1 MTRNDAFFSID
12 QLEKDFDRAVIH
24 LDQLLIQS
32 NLISVTSSI
41 SKDKSKKVTLP
52 PKVQSGSKNSLK
64 NQTNSKNSNYSLNDP
79 YRNNLSTISSSF
91 STLLQYT
98 LTLAELNAK
107 LEAELLNVK
116 DNLVDSKS
124 LNETHGRLEDDL
136 VHQLHAAQLS
146 ALNATNNNSNNSN
159 NKSSTTNAANTS
171 LESEIAS
178 RRLEIK
184 SDESVMVER
193 NELRSENEYL
203 RDELAKTTGDLYAA
217 RLASKYLDKEL
228 AGRIQQ
234 IQLIGKGK
242 MSTEDFGK
250 LWTQLESE
258 IFLHRQKTLV
268 QACRANISSGGGE
281 GEHHALPSSKKLRE
295 VKFLKREDEQLGLS
309 ITGGEDVGCPI
320 IISDIGE
327 DGVAAKT
334 GEVVVGDA
342 ILSINGMKLKGLKH
356 SEAAAVLSNANGEIV
371 LEVQFLIPDYHK
383 ITDENEKI
391 EVEPETSESIEVV
404 DIEVGPKADS
414 KVDPK
419 FDTEVVAHVDDV
431 IELETAETETTEIGE
446 NEDKSVPE

>member
-41 SKDKSKKVTLP
+41 NKDKSKKVTLP
-52 PKVQSGSKNSLK
+52 PKIPSGSKNSLK
-64 NQTNSKNSNYSLNDP
+64 NQTNSKNTSLNDP

-116 DNLVDSKS
+116 DILVDSKS

-146 ALNATNNNSNNSN
+146 ALNATNNNNNNSN
-159 NKSSTTNAANTS
+159 NKSSETNAANTS

-193 NELRSENEYL
+193 NDLRTENEHL

-242 MSTEDFGK
+242 MSTDDFGK

-295 VKFLKREDEQLGLS
+295 VKFVKREDEQLGLS

-391 EVEPETSESIEVV
+391 KVVPDTSES
-404 DIEVGPKADS
+404 
-414 KVDPK
+414 
-419 FDTEVVAHVDDV
+419 TEAQSTDALVDDTM
-431 IELETAETETTEIGE
+431 ELETAETETTEIGT
-446 NEDKSVPE
+446 NEDESAQN